1 MLLEILLQWFCV
13 SRRLHLK
20 YGSPLQGGGLTGRFG
35 FVAMFSVDM
44 DDTPELPARSG
55 RLFRSKRAL
64 ALESVEAQPAPKA
77 RRGAARESDA
87 GTRKPATEGRKRR
100 PAAAQR
106 AEVSFPSA
114 TRILAILRSETVLP
128 PRPVVRRHPH
138 ELLVGS
144 ACSGLCTE
152 LFSLEELRRRAQPVF
167 YCEHDEGLLK
177 LSREMHQ
184 HELEF
189 KDVFDPSFGAAPYVD
204 LLFAGFPCQG
214 FSSMGSRT
222 GTSHA
227 SGLCVVPILQ
237 YIHNRR
243 PRAFCLEN
251 VKALT
256 TEHRD
261 FFGKLLEV
269 LAAMCAGAGEP
280 LQRRCRSL

>member
-20 YGSPLQGGGLTGRFG
+20 LWIPLKGGGLAGRFG

-44 DDTPELPARSG
+44 DDAPELPARSG
-55 RLFRSKRAL
+55 PGPLFRSKRAL
-64 ALESVEAQPAPKA
+64 ALESQPAPKSKRRA
-77 RRGAARESDA
+77 RVARESDA
-87 GTRKPATEGRKRR
+87 AGRRKPATEGCRRR

-114 TRILAILRSETVLP
+114 SRILAILRSETVLP

-152 LFSLEELRRRAQPVF
+152 LFSLEELRRRVQPVF
-167 YCEHDEGLLK
+167 YCERDEGLLK

-189 KDVFDPSFGAAPYVD
+189 KDVFDPSFSAAPYVD

-222 GTSHA
+222 GTNHA

-256 TEHRD
+256 TEHSASY
-261 FFGKLLEV
+261 L
-269 LAAMCAGAGEP
+269 
-280 LQRRCRSL
+280 RCW